1 MFESFLLSGI
11 LAPGSVWT
19 SEVEEGSS
27 YGREI
32 LDKATVEINKAYE
45 GLYVSLVLQ
54 GRLIADSSDFHRVHC
69 NFVLR
74 NDQSEVLNLPLVK
87 LTFLWAEE

>member
-1 MFESFLLSGI
+1 M
-11 LAPGSVWT
+11 
-19 SEVEEGSS
+19 SEVEERSS

-45 GLYVSLVLQ
+45 SLHVSLVFQ
-54 GRLIADSSDFHRVHC
+54 GGPITDSSDFHWVYC

-74 NDQSEVLNLPLVK
+74 DD
-87 LTFLWAEE
+87 